1 MIRRPPRSTRTD
13 TLFPYTTLFRS
24 VEAFGLLRLE
34 VGVARIAGALDQRIV
49 RLVERDRRVERFEV
63 RAAERLGIAEADLD
77 IVADPETRGRVGQPV
92 VIDGAGGQPVKFA
105 VLPLHERADS
115 PARSDIA
122 HTHDAIQGVDRQS
135 THRNSRQ

>member
-77 IVADPETRGRVGQPV
+77 IVADPETRGRVGRSEEHTSELQSLMR
-92 VIDGAGGQPVKFA
+92 ISYA
-105 VLPLHERADS
+105 VFCLK
-115 PARSDIA
+115 
-122 HTHDAIQGVDRQS
+122 TK
-135 THRNSRQ
+135 NSIYMKIKTN

>member
-1 MIRRPPRSTRTD
+1 MRRRPPRSTRTD
-13 TLFPYTTLFRS
+13 TLFPYRTLFRAAGDRDIAAGEIIFEGR

-92 VIDGAGGQPVKFA
+92 VIDGVRSEERRGGKGGV
-105 VLPLHERADS
+105 S
-115 PARSDIA
+115 PCI
-122 HTHDAIQGVDRQS
+122 
-135 THRNSRQ
+135 SRWWPNN